1 MVTFG
6 AVKEREYVLIEQG
19 EYVLTL
25 SELEE
30 SVGQYGDRL
39 IWKFLVAPREDPTA
53 YICTANGN
61 EKTVWAF
68 TDLDIILGSL
78 AHELVEKLSG
88 KTFSKDTPPPDEDD
102 LIGRRVL
109 GYITHHT
116 PKQGKNAGK
125 KQEQIVA
132 GSIKP
137 FRGPQPNRVQKFDPK
152 AARPEPT
159 EDAQNRAK
167 LMEEAGRQIGK
178 AVKLGTPSHLEW
190 VALDLDSAAD
200 ETLQMVIRDAREEVQ
215 TALDA

>member
-6 AVKEREYVLIEQG
+6 AVKEREFVLIEQG

-30 SVGQYGDRL
+30 SVGQFGDRL

-53 YICTANGN
+53 YICTASGN

-68 TDLDIILGSL
+68 TDQDIIVGALG
-78 AHELVEKLSG
+78 HEFVEKLTG
-88 KTFSKDTPPPDEDD
+88 QTFTKETPPPDEDD
-102 LIGRRVL
+102 LLGRRVI

-116 PKQGKNAGK
+116 PTKGKNAGK

-132 GSIKP
+132 GSIKV
-137 FRGPQPNRVQKFDPK
+137 FKGPQPNAVKRFDPK
-152 AARPEPT
+152 AAAPAVS
-159 EDAQNRAK
+159 EDEQNRAK
-167 LMEEAGRQIGK
+167 LIAEAERQIGK
-178 AVKLGTPSHLEW
+178 SVKLGTPSHLEFIAIDLQDASDD
-190 VALDLDSAAD
+190 ALHAL
-200 ETLQMVIRDAREEVQ
+200 IRDAKEEVQ